1 MGRGTSWFG
10 FSSARLC
17 ADRGPRGTF
26 VPRGTSRGAAR
37 VCDGH
42 LGSACR
48 ICSLGSLPHLGGQPT
63 TPGRRDHGG
72 SNDFR
77 CRIWVG
83 HDRRSTTTRSTRRGN
98 WRSGSSV
105 SSAAPSDAR
114 ARYSR
119 PTLPRST
126 RSSGAPNADVLT
138 LRTSTTTRLRGGP
151 GSTATMS
158 SSSRPIARLRTTT
171 RHPPCSRYA
180 AASDSADA
188 PRRCLPVFT
197 PRTVGAAAYLAV
209 MRRLVRAPVRGLAAC
224 RPTRSR
230 SAPAPHPA

>member
-1 MGRGTSWFG
+1 VGPPGSVFPPRASVRTADLV
-10 FSSARLC
+10 ARSCLG
-17 ADRGPRGTF
+17 APRGEQHACVMGTWA
-26 VPRGTSRGAAR
+26 VPAAFAALA
-37 VCDGH
+37 VYLT
-42 LGSACR
+42 LGVSQLRPA
-48 ICSLGSLPHLGGQPT
+48 GG
-63 TPGRRDHGG
+63 DHGG

-171 RHPPCSRYA
+171 RHPACSRYA